1 MTDQPPA
8 PKAPQINAL
17 RRTPGHR
24 LGLVVL
30 EVVEDAIYAIIA
42 LFLIGSGGLLMFGA
56 GLYIAQNFDVNNI
69 HDMIVHVLDETLLV
83 FMVVELLHT
92 VRITLR
98 DHALAAEPFLVVGLI
113 AGVRRILILTASSDN
128 CASKAVSTSTS
139 TCLQS
144 GPQFFVYWVQLLLL
158 IVLVVAMVV
167 ALFIWRRSTIPLGR
181 QPKTPSSDS

>member
-8 PKAPQINAL
+8 PHAPPITAL

-24 LGLVVL
+24 VGLVVL

-42 LFLIGSGGLLMFGA
+42 LFLIGSGSLLMFGA
-56 GLYIAQNFDVNNI
+56 GLYIAQNFNVDNI
-69 HDMIVHVLDETLLV
+69 HNMIVHVLDETLLV

-92 VRITLR
+92 VRVTLR

-113 AGVRRILILTASSDN
+113 AGVRRILILTASSD
-128 CASKAVSTSTS
+128 S
-139 TCLQS
+139 LQS

-167 ALFIWRRSTIPLGR
+167 ALFIWRRSSIPLGR

>member
-8 PKAPQINAL
+8 PHAPPVNAL

-42 LFLIGSGGLLMFGA
+42 LFLIGSGSLLMFGA
-56 GLYIAQNFDVNNI
+56 GLYIAQNFNVNNI
-69 HDMIVHVLDETLLV
+69 HNMIVHVLDETLLV

-113 AGVRRILILTASSDN
+113 AGVRRILILTASSD
-128 CASKAVSTSTS
+128 S
-139 TCLQS
+139 LQS

-167 ALFIWRRSTIPLGR
+167 ALFIWRRATIPLGR
-181 QPKTPSSDS
+181 ETKTPSTGT

>member
-8 PKAPQINAL
+8 PRAPQINAL

-42 LFLIGSGGLLMFGA
+42 LFLIGSGSLLMFGA
-56 GLYIAQNFDVNNI
+56 GLYIAQNFNVDAVSI
-69 HDMIVHVLDETLLV
+69 HNMIVHVLDETLLV

-113 AGVRRILILTASSDN
+113 AGVRRILILTAST
-128 CASKAVSTSTS
+128 V
-139 TCLQS
+139 QS

-167 ALFIWRRSTIPLGR
+167 ALFIWRRSSIPLGR
-181 QPKTPSSDS
+181 QPRTPSSDS

>member
-8 PKAPQINAL
+8 PHAPPMNAL

-42 LFLIGSGGLLMFGA
+42 LFLIGSGSLLMFGA
-56 GLYIAQNFDVNNI
+56 GLYIAQNFNVNNI
-69 HDMIVHVLDETLLV
+69 QPMIVHVLDETLLV

-113 AGVRRILILTASSDN
+113 AGVRRILILTATNES
-128 CASKAVSTSTS
+128 VEP
-139 TCLQS
+139 
-144 GPQFFVYWVQLLLL
+144 GPAFEVFWVELLLL
-158 IVLVVAMVV
+158 IVLVLAMAV
-167 ALFIWRRSTIPLGR
+167 ALVLWRKARPD
-181 QPKTPSSDS
+181 QAQ

>member
-1 MTDQPPA
+1 M
-8 PKAPQINAL
+8 NAL

-42 LFLIGSGGLLMFGA
+42 LFLIGSGSLLMFGA
-56 GLYIAQNFDVNNI
+56 GLYIAQNFNVNNI
-69 HDMIVHVLDETLLV
+69 QPMIVHVLDETLLV

-113 AGVRRILILTASSDN
+113 AGVRRILILTASSD
-128 CASKAVSTSTS
+128 S
-139 TCLQS
+139 LQS

-167 ALFIWRRSTIPLGR
+167 ALFIWRRATIPLGR
-181 QPKTPSSDS
+181 EPTTPSTGN

>member
-1 MTDQPPA
+1 M
-8 PKAPQINAL
+8 NAL

-42 LFLIGSGGLLMFGA
+42 LFLIGSGSLLMFGA
-56 GLYIAQNFDVNNI
+56 GLYIAQNFNVNNI
-69 HDMIVHVLDETLLV
+69 HNMIVHVLDETLLV

-113 AGVRRILILTASSDN
+113 AGVRRILILTASSD
-128 CASKAVSTSTS
+128 S
-139 TCLQS
+139 LQS

-167 ALFIWRRSTIPLGR
+167 ALFIWRRSSIPLGR
-181 QPKTPSSDS
+181 QPRTPSSDS

>member
-1 MTDQPPA
+1 M
-8 PKAPQINAL
+8 NAL

-42 LFLIGSGGLLMFGA
+42 LFLIGSGSLLMFGA
-56 GLYIAQNFDVNNI
+56 GLYIAQNFNVNNI
-69 HDMIVHVLDETLLV
+69 HNMIVHVLDETLLV

-113 AGVRRILILTASSDN
+113 AGVRRILILTASSD
-128 CASKAVSTSTS
+128 S
-139 TCLQS
+139 LQS

-181 QPKTPSSDS
+181 EPKTPSTGS